1 MYVQE
6 RDCWIIWL
14 SDSDEGIPSLLSGR
28 YFYTC
33 LANIP
38 LWFCVCPCHG
48 NWFGLDLSLLAL
60 QFISITAH
68 HYFSYLLN
76 PPPRPPP
83 RGGSEGK
90 ASACD
95 AGDSGSIP
103 GSGRSPG
110 EGNGSPFPVFLP
122 GESHGQRSL
131 VGYSPQGCKESD
143 MTQRLHFISLSFL
156 STLKAGNS

>member
-68 HYFSYLLN
+68 HCFSYLLN
-76 PPPRPPP
+76 PPPAPRPGVAQ
-83 RGGSEGK
+83 RVK
-90 ASACD
+90 HL
-95 AGDSGSIP
+95 
-103 GSGRSPG
+103 
-110 EGNGSPFPVFLP
+110 PVMQ
-122 GESHGQRSL
+122 ETQVRSL
-131 VGYSPQGCKESD
+131 GWEDPLEKEMATHSSILAWRIPWTEEPGGLQSTGSQSRTRLSD
-143 MTQRLHFISLSFL
+143 FTSLHFL
-156 STLKAGNS
+156 T